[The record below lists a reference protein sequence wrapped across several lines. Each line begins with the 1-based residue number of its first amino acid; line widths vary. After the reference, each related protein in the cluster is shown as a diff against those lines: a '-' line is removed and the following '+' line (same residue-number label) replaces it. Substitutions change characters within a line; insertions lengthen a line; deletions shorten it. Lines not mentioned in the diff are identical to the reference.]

1 MTLDKEFEETFGK
14 YIVDLILFRE
24 SHGKDAFPCDMNDE
38 VVHNFRECDLFH
50 WNHRMQDDYDNLKRG
65 LESKM
70 TDKHVKVLDELHFP
84 WTRSQKDRWNGN
96 FKNGHWNIPLKGCGI
111 KQWVQRQRFEYRK
124 YQNGEKANITKERI
138 MRLDLIGFVWDPAN
152 EAWNIMYKELQ
163 EYAKIHHDC
172 LVPRRYRGSGPQH
185 LGSWVNFQHAR
196 YKSKNNNSKAST
208 ITDEIR
214 NQTGRDGPCAH
225 PACKVCAQP

>member
-1 MTLDKEFEETFGK
+1 MTLGSVFKGT
-14 YIVDLILFRE
+14 
-24 SHGKDAFPCDMNDE
+24 
-38 VVHNFRECDLFH
+38 
-50 WNHRMQDDYDNLKRG
+50 NL
-65 LESKM
+65 
-70 TDKHVKVLDELHFP
+70 
-84 WTRSQKDRWNGN
+84 
-96 FKNGHWNIPLKGCGI
+96 NIHK
-111 KQWVQRQRFEYRK
+111 K
-124 YQNGEKANITKERI
+124 YQNGEQANITKERI
-138 MRLDLIGFVWDPAN
+138 TRLGLIGFVWDPVN
-152 EAWNIMYKELQ
+152 ETWKVMYEELQ

-225 PACKVCAQP
+225 PACKVCAPPYLATILLSTSSIFSSRRTFSPIRRPNFVTWSRCEPAEHAVLYPAGGAIAPVNAHSSTFPPSGPLDALI